1 MCCILLCACWQE
13 VIKQYAVQFGAVVE
27 ETVPAVLPR
36 TGKRAQCHSCQLH
49 VLIVCPGAAAGEAA
63 EDAQRALQAALL
75 SFAGKPVAEL
85 VSFDLGAKLTELG
98 LAQFC
103 PAEACLERVAP
114 VCV

>member
-1 MCCILLCACWQE
+1 M
-13 VIKQYAVQFGAVVE
+13 
-27 ETVPAVLPR
+27 
-36 TGKRAQCHSCQLH
+36 
-49 VLIVCPGAAAGEAA
+49 CPGAAAGEAA

-85 VSFDLGAKLTELG
+85 VAFDLGAKLAELG